1 MFRQIVAALAI
12 DLGLLGVCLARGIL
26 VDDYL
31 QGRGANFIQ
40 YFSDI

>member
-26 VDDYL
+26 VDDYFCK
-31 QGRGANFIQ
+31 GEGNFIQ